1 MSAGK
6 EQRGEKKELR
16 VPGNIREGKG
26 RNWECRGRTER
37 GQEGIDRAG
46 EEQRG
51 ERKELRVPGKNRES
65 KERN

>member
-16 VPGNIREGKG
+16 VPGKIREGKG

-37 GQEGIDRAG
+37 GKEGIESAG
-46 EEQRG
+46 EEQRI
-51 ERKELRVPGKNRES
+51 ERKELRVPGKNREGTG
-65 KERN
+65 RN